1 MKKKMFDLIEK
12 YLKKD
17 IYLQKKDGKL
27 LIIKDEDNITIA
39 EYQKMISLLD
49 KTPNQPSKS
58 RIKTWVEINDDLR
71 GTYSAAGQIK
81 FKT

>member
-1 MKKKMFDLIEK
+1 M
-12 YLKKD
+12 
-17 IYLQKKDGKL
+17 
-27 LIIKDEDNITIA
+27 IKDEHNITIA

-58 RIKTWVEINDDLR
+58 RIKIWVEINDDLR